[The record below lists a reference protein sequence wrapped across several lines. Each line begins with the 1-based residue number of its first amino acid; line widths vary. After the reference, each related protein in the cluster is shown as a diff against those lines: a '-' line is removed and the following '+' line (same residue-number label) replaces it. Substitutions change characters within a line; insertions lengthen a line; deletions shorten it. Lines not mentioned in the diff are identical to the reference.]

1 MVGRKQAD
9 LDAVFAALASEPRR
23 RMLERL
29 RAGQANISEIAEPFD
44 MSLFGVS
51 KHLKVLEV
59 AGLVR
64 REIIGREHRFAAEID
79 AVADAERWMQTHL
92 AFWHL
97 RLDALDKHI
106 AKDPAP
112 TKRGRKRT

>member
-1 MVGRKQAD
+1 V
-9 LDAVFAALASEPRR
+9 
-23 RMLERL
+23 
-29 RAGQANISEIAEPFD
+29 GQANISEIAEPFD

-51 KHLKVLEV
+51 KHLKVLEE

-64 REIIGREHRFAAEID
+64 REIVGREHRFAAEID
-79 AVADAERWMQTHL
+79 ALADAERWMQTHL

-106 AKDPAP
+106 AKTSIPI
-112 TKRGRKRT
+112 KRGKKRT

>member
-1 MVGRKQAD
+1 MVERKRAD

-51 KHLKVLEV
+51 KHLRVLEE

-64 REIIGREHRFAAEID
+64 REIVGREHRFAAEID
-79 AVADAERWMQTHL
+79 AIADAERWMQTHL

-106 AKDPAP
+106 QKSSVP
-112 TKRGRKRT
+112 TKRGKKRT